1 MKSDL
6 RLLRAVY
13 GKKAVERAAEVLA
26 ELEIEVPSWGFG
38 RGGTRFGSYPDTS
51 DARTVEDKI
60 ERARQFYART
70 GQGRRVALH
79 FPWDGET
86 AEDIRSLA
94 AALRRA
100 GLEAGAVNSNLFTMR
115 EASGLDH
122 RLRYGSLT
130 NPDKEVREAAVRHN
144 LDCVR
149 IIRILGSKTL
159 SLWLPDGTNS
169 PGQMSFYDQA
179 DRLDE
184 CIRAIARALRPGE
197 NLLIEYKIFE
207 PGMYST
213 AIPDYSRALAL
224 CEIAGK
230 NSGVLVD
237 LGHHAPTTNI
247 EQIVAFLLR
256 AERLGGF
263 HFNDKK
269 YADDDLAAGSID
281 PAQLFR
287 IFVIILEAVARR
299 LVRLKDIAFMIDE
312 SHQIKDPLE
321 EMVESATNIEIALAK
336 AALVDFDQLWRSQRA
351 CDISAADG
359 VLHHAFHADVR
370 PLVEAVRAERLR
382 GVR

>member
-1 MKSDL
+1 MKTDL
-6 RLLRAVY
+6 SYLRDIY
-13 GKKAVERAAEVLA
+13 GKKAVDRAAAMLQD
-26 ELEIEVPSWGFG
+26 LEIEVPSWGFG
-38 RGGTRFGSYPDTS
+38 RGGTRFGSYPEVG
-51 DARTVEDKI
+51 DARTVEDRI
-60 ERARQFYART
+60 ERARQFHTRT
-70 GQGRRVALH
+70 GQGRRVAMH

-86 AEDIRSLA
+86 AEDIRGLA

-115 EASGLDH
+115 AGDGLDH

-130 NPDKEVREAAVRHN
+130 NPDKEVREASVRHN

-149 IIRILGSKTL
+149 IMRILGAKTL

-179 DRLDE
+179 ERLDDA
-184 CIRAIARALRPGE
+184 IRAIARALRPGE
-197 NLLIEYKIFE
+197 KLLIEYKIFE

-256 AERLGGF
+256 AGRLGGF

-269 YADDDLAAGSID
+269 YADDDLASGSID

-287 IFVIILEAVARR
+287 IFVVILEAMARR
-299 LVRLKDIAFMIDE
+299 LVRFKDIAFMIDE
-312 SHQIKDPLE
+312 SHQIKDALE
-321 EMVESATNIEIALAK
+321 EMVESVTNIEIALAK
-336 AALVDFDQLWRSQRA
+336 AALVDFDKLWRHQRA
-351 CDISAADG
+351 CEISAADS

-370 PLVEAVRAERLR
+370 PLVEAVRTERLR
-382 GVR
+382 SRQ